1 MISAPAIPSPK
12 AASVVKTV
20 IDLCDNLG
28 MVCVAEGVE
37 TQDQA
42 DQLARKGC
50 ILAQG
55 FLYGRPVAARDVT
68 ELLQRPVMAV
78 ELPVHG

>member
-1 MISAPAIPSPK
+1 
-12 AASVVKTV
+12 
-20 IDLCDNLG
+20 

-55 FLYGRPVAARDVT
+55 FLYGRPVPARDVT
-68 ELLQRPVMAV
+68 ELLQRPVIAV
-78 ELPVHG
+78 EQTLLG